1 MAGKLVSVKIQPKR
15 GSEEAFFAEQDQKK
29 LRELRKKATDE
40 STKNYCEE
48 HKYHCFRCGT
58 KSLAEIDEGQVKID
72 ICVNENCGAIH
83 LDPGELKKII
93 KDQKVLSAAKNAFL
107 SVFK

>member
-1 MAGKLVSVKIQPKR
+1 MAGKHVSVKIEPKK
-15 GSEEAFFAEQDQKK
+15 GSESAFFAEQDQKK
-29 LRELRKKATDE
+29 LRELRKKAKDE
-40 STKNYCEE
+40 GTQKYSDE

-58 KSLAEIDEGQVKID
+58 QSLAEIDEGKVKID
-72 ICVNENCGAIH
+72 ICVNENCGAVH

-93 KDQKVLSAAKNAFL
+93 KDQKALSAAKNAFL